1 MCYFCVPHLGKL
13 FVFGCQVPTCFAT
26 WFVDGS
32 RFRSEPKQ
40 KPMFIVP
47 KQKPMFL
54 KHFPDNFWNHFFGD
68 REWVYVTR
76 AYPGESESWPPMILP
91 TWTLGRWVPKLP
103 QKPTIRKEILHKLL
117 VKHPGYL
124 PGVCGWDLRKN
135 HFSGASCYSSN
146 YPSSGQLDSPDF
158 CWFEKLSRN
167 YIQTLE
173 GWFLWTPSRY
183 ATKNPT
189 FSAGIW
195 YKDNSNIRDRWI

>member
-54 KHFPDNFWNHFFGD
+54 KYFPDNFWNHFFGD

-103 QKPTIRKEILHKLL
+103 QNQQFERKSFINCWWNIRGIFQGYVGGILERTIFQVQAVIVQITPVQVNWIHLMFVGLK
-117 VKHPGYL
+117 
-124 PGVCGWDLRKN
+124 
-135 HFSGASCYSSN
+135 N
-146 YPSSGQLDSPDF
+146 YPVITSKPLKVGSSEPHQDMP
-158 CWFEKLSRN
+158 RR
-167 YIQTLE
+167 
-173 GWFLWTPSRY
+173 TPPSQQV
-183 ATKNPT
+183 
-189 FSAGIW
+189 FGI
-195 YKDNSNIRDRWI
+195 KTILI